1 MRVIVERHRIE
12 IHGKR
17 GTMTDEYIDRI
28 AHIKLLEDKLV
39 LMQGERDEAR
49 REVCNNKAN
58 HLPTMSD
65 PYREAKRRGWDCFK
79 EKDK

>member
-1 MRVIVERHRIE
+1 
-12 IHGKR
+12 
-17 GTMTDEYIDRI
+17 
-28 AHIKLLEDKLV
+28 
-39 LMQGERDEAR
+39 
-49 REVCNNKAN
+49 VCNNEAN